1 MDKKT
6 FAKTTT
12 QVLRDYG
19 FVNSGSCHFYLNL
32 ERVVV
37 RVEKISA
44 PRNEGAKAF
53 VFGCCFKDI
62 HPDLDFSNMNIND
75 YKDLPWDM
83 YPCKYVKSPELLY
96 FNGNPYHKWAFYPE
110 DYDQETWTAIFTG
123 MLHKVFDPFKTDF
136 ENYVRNN
143 FSPENTGMCADAY
156 DEFKRRGLIF

>member
-136 ENYVRNN
+136 ENYVRSSFAPIN
-143 FSPENTGMCADAY
+143 EGMYASAY

>member
-6 FAKTTT
+6 FAKTIT

-37 RVEKISA
+37 WVERIPA
-44 PRNEGAKAF
+44 PDNPGAKSFLYA
-53 VFGCCFKDI
+53 CCFKDI

-75 YKDLPWDM
+75 YKDLPWDVRLWR
-83 YPCKYVKSPELLY
+83 YIDSPEILY
-96 FNGNPYHKWAFYPE
+96 FNDRPYHKE
-110 DYDQETWTAIFTG
+110 
-123 MLHKVFDPFKTDF
+123 FDPFKTDF
-136 ENYVRNN
+136 ENYVRDN
-143 FSPENTGMCADAY
+143 FAPKIYGMRASAY

>member
-6 FAKTTT
+6 FAKTIT

-19 FVNSGSCHFYLNL
+19 FVNFGGCHFYLNL

-37 RVEKISA
+37 WVEKISA
-44 PRNEGAKAF
+44 PRNPGAKAF
-53 VFGCCFKDI
+53 LFGCCFKDI
-62 HPDLDFSNMNIND
+62 HPDLDFSNIKE
-75 YKDLPWDM
+75 YRDLPWDM
-83 YPCKYVKSPELLY
+83 EPWRYIKSPELLY

-123 MLHKVFDPFKTDF
+123 MLHKEFDPFKTDF

-143 FSPENTGMCADAY
+143 FAPVNDGMYASAY
-156 DEFKRRGLIF
+156 EEFKRRGLIF